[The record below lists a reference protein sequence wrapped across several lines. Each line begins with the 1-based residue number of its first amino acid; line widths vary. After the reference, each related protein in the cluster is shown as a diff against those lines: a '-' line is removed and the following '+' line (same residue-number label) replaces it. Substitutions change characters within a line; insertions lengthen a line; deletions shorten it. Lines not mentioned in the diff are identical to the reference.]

1 MKQKL
6 TVALILIAVAIPA
19 AALAAPQTT
28 YTGHLTGSPDSTVKL
43 KESFGDL
50 ERAVK
55 VFSVRDL
62 EVECDGRHHGGHRS
76 HQARRLDPGRQGRR
90 LRAPATTTAGR
101 SSRCRGHIGRNKASG
116 TFRYSGKVKDQQRRR
131 AATATAASRA
141 WVARR

>member
-6 TVALILIAVAIPA
+6 IVALILIAVAIPA

-62 EVECDGRHHGGHRS
+62 EVECGGDITAVIGRTKLVGSIPVDKDGDFG
-76 HQARRLDPGRQGRR
+76 ARNDNGRTVFKG
-90 LRAPATTTAGR
+90 
-101 SSRCRGHIGRNKASG
+101 RGHIGRNKASG
-116 TFRYSGKVKDQQRRR
+116 TFRYSGKVKDQHGDELRCDSGKQ
-131 AATATAASRA
+131 A